1 MRGLDGWRKW
11 VGSRPEWWVVALG
24 VASWGW
30 IVREGLVRSS
40 HAMHHATSSS
50 ADLLAWQV
58 MVLVMMLPT
67 MAMKTRD
74 VALRWYEERR
84 HYSMALFLVG
94 YLMPWS
100 VFGAAALALRQLP
113 WMHASYTVV
122 LLCAVATVW
131 AMVPLRERAMMTVYA
146 YAPVLAPDVWDATRD
161 CATAGAA
168 VGASC
173 IVSCWPLM
181 LACAASG
188 HDLAVVAIGGGI
200 TFVESR
206 SFRPPRRLVL
216 AASAALTVFV
226 ALRG

>member
-1 MRGLDGWRKW
+1 MRGPDVWREW
-11 VGSRPEWWVVALG
+11 VSSRPEWWVVALG
-24 VASWGW
+24 VASWAW
-30 IVREGLVRSS
+30 IVREGLARSS
-40 HAMHHATSSS
+40 HAMDHAMSSGS
-50 ADLLAWQV
+50 SLFAWQV
-58 MVLVMMLPT
+58 MVLAMMLPT
-67 MAMKTRD
+67 VAMKTRD
-74 VALRWYEERR
+74 VALRCFEERR
-84 HYSMALFLVG
+84 HSSMAIFLAG
-94 YLMPWS
+94 YLAAWS
-100 VFGAAALALRQLP
+100 VFGAAALAFRQLP

-122 LLCAVATVW
+122 LLCAVATGW
-131 AMVPLRERAMMTVYA
+131 ALVPLRERAMMTVYA
-146 YAPVLAPDVWDATRD
+146 YAPVLAPDGWDAVRD

-216 AASAALTVFV
+216 AASAALTVLV
-226 ALRG
+226 A